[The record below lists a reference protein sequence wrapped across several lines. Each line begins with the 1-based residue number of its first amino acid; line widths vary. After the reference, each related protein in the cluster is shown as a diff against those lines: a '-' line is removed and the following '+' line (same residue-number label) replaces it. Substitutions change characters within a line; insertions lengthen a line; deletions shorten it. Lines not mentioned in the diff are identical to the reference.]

1 MDLVKDLAGQLG
13 MGEVQA
19 KGLAGGLL
27 GLVKAGVEQQMGSD
41 AAEKLEAS
49 VPEMKQWQE
58 EGDTPEGEPGVTEV
72 LGGLAGGNLS
82 EIGDLTSVLGNLGG
96 LGGMLGGAAQTAGLA
111 GAVGGFVERFGLD
124 GNKAA
129 MAGGMVAQFLESKLD
144 PDMLGQLRPILALLS
159 GGKGGDGGGL
169 GGMLGGLLG

>member
-1 MDLVKDLAGQLG
+1 MVTSLAGQLG

-27 GLVKAGVEQQMGSD
+27 GIVKAGVEQQMGSE
-41 AAEKLEAS
+41 AAAKLEAS
-49 VPEMKQWQE
+49 VPEMKSWQD
-58 EGDTPEGEPGVTEV
+58 EGDTPEGQPGVHEL
-72 LGGLAGGNLS
+72 LGGLAGGNLG
-82 EIGDLTSVLGNLGG
+82 ELGDLGSVLGNLGG

-111 GAVGGFVERFGLD
+111 GAVGGLVEQFGLD
-124 GNKAA
+124 GHKAT
-129 MAGGMVAQFLESKLD
+129 MAGGIVAQFLESRLD

-159 GGKGGDGGGL
+159 GATSGGGDGGGL